1 MRSGPSVS
9 WPSSSAARPERS
21 CPMRSSG
28 GACATRASAR
38 IRCSG
43 EDRRMNVEHILA
55 SKGREVKTIRPN
67 VSIAEALRRLRAE
80 GIGSL
85 VVSENGTNLAGI
97 LSDRDILDAIADH
110 GIDIL
115 GESVRGVM
123 TEEVFTCSREDWVSR
138 IMALMTDRRIR
149 HVPVVEGDGRLCGMI
164 SIGDVVKQRLDE
176 IEGEADALREYV
188 TSAM

>member
-1 MRSGPSVS
+1 
-9 WPSSSAARPERS
+9 
-21 CPMRSSG
+21 
-28 GACATRASAR
+28 
-38 IRCSG
+38 
-43 EDRRMNVEHILA
+43 MNVEHILA

-97 LSDRDILDAIADH
+97 LSDRDILNAIADH

-123 TEEVFTCSREDWVSR
+123 TEKVFTCSRDDRVSA
-138 IMALMTDRRIR
+138 IMALMTKRRIR

-176 IEGEADALREYV
+176 IEGEAAALREYV

>member
-1 MRSGPSVS
+1 
-9 WPSSSAARPERS
+9 
-21 CPMRSSG
+21 
-28 GACATRASAR
+28 
-38 IRCSG
+38 
-43 EDRRMNVEHILA
+43 MNVEHILA

-97 LSDRDILDAIADH
+97 LSDRDILNAIADH

-123 TEEVFTCSREDWVSR
+123 TEKVFTCSRDDRVSA
-138 IMALMTDRRIR
+138 IMALMTKRRIR
-149 HVPVVEGDGRLCGMI
+149 HVPVVEEDGRLCGMI

-176 IEGEADALREYV
+176 IQGEADALREYV

>member
-1 MRSGPSVS
+1 
-9 WPSSSAARPERS
+9 
-21 CPMRSSG
+21 
-28 GACATRASAR
+28 
-38 IRCSG
+38 
-43 EDRRMNVEHILA
+43 MNVEHILA

-97 LSDRDILDAIADH
+97 LSDRDILNAIADH

-123 TEEVFTCSREDWVSR
+123 TEKVFTCSRDDRVSA
-138 IMALMTDRRIR
+138 IMALMTKRRIR
-149 HVPVVEGDGRLCGMI
+149 HVPVVEEDGRLCGMI
-164 SIGDVVKQRLDE
+164 SIGDMVKQRLDE
-176 IEGEADALREYV
+176 IQGEADALREYV
-188 TSAM
+188 TSAR

>member
-1 MRSGPSVS
+1 
-9 WPSSSAARPERS
+9 
-21 CPMRSSG
+21 
-28 GACATRASAR
+28 
-38 IRCSG
+38 
-43 EDRRMNVEHILA
+43 MNVEHILA

-123 TEEVFTCSREDWVSR
+123 TAKVFTCSRDDRVSA
-138 IMALMTDRRIR
+138 IMALMTKRRIR
-149 HVPVVEGDGRLCGMI
+149 HVPVVEEDGRLCGMI

-176 IEGEADALREYV
+176 IQGEADALREYV
-188 TSAM
+188 TSAR